1 TPRAS
6 AGQRGCPKSKGGT
19 ITTASARGGS
29 RRQGQGAR
37 RAASACSA
45 TASSRAPSRA
55 APAAAFTWRPTRA
68 KASAFRCTIPGPCG
82 STKSRYMAS
91 PSRTRAPSSSQAPLL
106 ALWNWYTN
114 TPPLNVTRKRKARTP
129 AATSSR
135 SRGDASGMEQ
145 TILAMIRRVSASPPG
160 LSLILPAYRENG
172 RLGATLAEARAL
184 LDPPP
189 EGSGI
194 LAALRAAGGLR
205 GPGGRGR
212 GRGDAGGGRG
222 GGGAR
227 RAHHGAGRARAARQG
242 PGRAR
247 GGGAGPRSRGRLH
260 GCRRQGAL
268 RGDRR
273 RAVPAGAG
281 LRRGHRLP
289 ARG

>member
-45 TASSRAPSRA
+45 TASNRAPSRA
-55 APAAAFTWRPTRA
+55 APAAAFTWRPRRA
-68 KASAFRCTIPGPCG
+68 KARAFRCTMPGPCG
-82 STKSRYMAS
+82 ATRWRYIASRS
-91 PSRTRAPSSSQAPLL
+91 WTRAPSSSEAPLL
-106 ALWNWYTN
+106 AWWNWYTN

-172 RLGATLAEARAL
+172 RLGATLAEARAF
-184 LDPPP
+184 LDPRP
-189 EGSGI
+189 EGYEILVAVDGGGETLAVAEAEAARDARI
-194 LAALRAAGGLR
+194 TVLAARERR
-205 GPGGRGR
+205 GK
-212 GRGDAGGGRG
+212 
-222 GGGAR
+222 
-227 RAHHGAGRARAARQG
+227 GRAVREAAA
-242 PGRAR
+242 RAR
-247 GGGAGPRSRGRLH
+247 GRVVGFMDADGKVPCAEIGAALSLLE
-260 GCRRQGAL
+260 QGFDVVI
-268 RGDRR
+268 GSR
-273 RAVPAGAG
+273 RAE
-281 LRRGHRLP
+281 
-289 ARG
+289 